1 MSFQDI
7 ATGRCPKLQHCPRLQ
22 RQPLDLSDVELDE
35 AIFRVHTSV
44 SRYKAHVNKLLMA
57 QANQHAHFEKL
68 LALEQEISH
77 QIEQTVSKLNE
88 TENPTDHVVSSSAT
102 ATRIRC
108 AKMGRDLQS
117 VLVEFQTAQ
126 KKFHFVSPPPE
137 PTFCPSFED
146 SEAATC
152 TVVEPPQQLIMG
164 DQGFEANKEIRRDKI
179 YHGDGDGYWLRQ
191 LIERLCSS
199 SISRSLDT

>member
-22 RQPLDLSDVELDE
+22 RQPLDLSDVGLDE

-88 TENPTDHVVSSSAT
+88 DPTDHVVSSSAT
-102 ATRIRC
+102 ATRIKC

-117 VLVEFQTAQ
+117 VLVEFQTTQ

-137 PTFCPSFED
+137 PLCPSFVD
-146 SEAATC
+146 SEASTW
-152 TVVEPPQQLIMG
+152 TMVEPPQQLIMG
-164 DQGFEANKEIRRDKI
+164 DQRFESNKEIRRDKI
-179 YHGDGDGYWLRQ
+179 YHSDGDGYWLRQ